1 MWYKKVRADLLALFY
16 FLISRNITVA
26 TKQRET
32 RTTKMMTHL
41 YHGRSSDLTALTF
54 EEAASTDFRLLIE
67 SLLALA
73 LKCEDPDSCNRDPSK
88 RISVMD
94 DT

>member
-1 MWYKKVRADLLALFY
+1 M
-16 FLISRNITVA
+16 A
-26 TKQRET
+26 TKQREV
-32 RTTKMMTHL
+32 RTMKMMTHL
-41 YHGRSSDLTALTF
+41 YHGRPSAFTALAW
-54 EEAASTDFRLLIE
+54 EEAASMDFCLLIE

-88 RISVMD
+88 WISVMD